1 MAVATRN
8 KKWIIGASFAAGVL
22 LAGSW
27 LYVNETHQAEIKI
40 ERQLTLVGEWV
51 HVDGIC
57 DGKAG
62 AIRGL
67 DITKD
72 FLLVEDGQSKK
83 INNMDIV
90 PVIDMP
96 GACQGFGDFQF
107 DFKVVMNTNDL
118 VEYMYAKT
126 SDGTEL
132 LKSSSGEYYFRF
144 SPQFKQHYDSIVSA
158 NMPSE
163 V

>member
-1 MAVATRN
+1 MAVAMRN
-8 KKWIIGASFAAGVL
+8 KKWLLGTSIVVGVL
-22 LAGSW
+22 FLGSG
-27 LYVNETHQAEIKI
+27 LYVNKIHQADLKR
-40 ERQLTLVGEWV
+40 ERQLSLVGEWV

-57 DGKAG
+57 VGKAG

-72 FLLVEDGQSKK
+72 FLLVEDGHRQK

-90 PVIDMP
+90 SVMNTP
-96 GACQGFGDFQF
+96 GTCQGFGEFEF
-107 DFKVVMNTNDL
+107 DFKVVINTNKL
-118 VEYMYAKT
+118 VEYLYAKT
-126 SDGTEL
+126 KNGTEL

-144 SPQFKQHYDSIVSA
+144 SPQFKQHFDSTVRA

-163 V
+163 A